1 MVLSDLSIK
10 RPVLAAVMS
19 AVLVIFGLF
28 AYAELPVREYPDTD
42 PPVLSI
48 TTVYRGA
55 SAEVIEA
62 QVTQIVEE
70 SVSGIEG
77 VKRISSTSR
86 DESSSVGVEFTL
98 ARDIDDAA
106 NDVRDRVARSINRLP
121 EAAETPRIAKRESDA
136 RPILWLRLTSDRHDA
151 LELSDYAN
159 RFMVDAFSIVPGVA
173 TARVYGERRYSMR
186 IWLKRRQLAA
196 RGLTVQDV
204 ENAIRG
210 QNVELPSGRLESR
223 RRELAVRT
231 ASALTTPEQF
241 GSIVVKRDNDYL
253 VRLREVAEVEVAT
266 ENSRSEFRA
275 DGRLSIG
282 IGVTKQSKANTLEVA
297 EGAREVA
304 ESLQHSLPP
313 GMSLILAYDSSVFIR
328 KSIEEVFIAL
338 SIALLLVVGVI
349 FLFLR
354 SWRATVIPAMAIP
367 VSVIASFTVLA
378 ALGYSVNVLTL
389 LALVLAIG
397 LVVDDAIV
405 VVENIHRHIERGMPP
420 LLAAARGTRQIAF
433 AVIAT
438 TVTLVAVFVPIS
450 FMEGSTGRL
459 FREFGVAVAVA
470 VIFSSFAALSL
481 TPMMCSKLLRPAH
494 DRGPVQRAT
503 QFLFDAL
510 HRGYGALLRGALA
523 APIIVIALALALSAA
538 SYELF
543 RMLPREFA
551 PTEDRGVL
559 FVPVAAPEGSSLDY
573 TREQVRL
580 LEQRLQPIVERGD
593 ARSVLS
599 LVAPGFGRPGS
610 VSSAFMI
617 LQLQPW
623 EERSA
628 SQSQIQ
634 RELFRP
640 LLAMPGIRAFPLNP
654 PSLGQR
660 SWRSPVQLIVGG
672 PSYRVL
678 EDWADRLVTRAREEP
693 RLLNLNTDY
702 DQTRPQLEVQID
714 RDRAADLGV
723 SIAAVGRTL
732 ETLLGERRVT
742 TYEDRGEQFDVI
754 LRARGRDRE
763 VPSDISN
770 IFVRSETT
778 GAMIPLG
785 NLVSFTEAAGAKDLH
800 RTDRLRSITV
810 SAALAPGYTLAEA
823 LAYLQ
828 RIAAEELPPEAR
840 IGYGGLSRT
849 FRESSDSLYLTFG
862 LALLV
867 VFLVLA
873 AQFESFI
880 HPLVILLSVPL
891 AITGALGSM
900 LYMGLSINVYTQ
912 IGIIMLI
919 GLVAKNGILIVEFAN
934 QLRDAGKDIGAA
946 VHEAAVIRLRP
957 ILMTTIATALGAMP
971 LALSTGAG
979 AESRNALGIVIIGG
993 VLFATVLSLLL
1004 IPVLYRLL
1012 APLTRPTG
1020 AIARRLGAMETDYAK
1035 AGTGAA
1041 PAA

>member
-28 AYAELPVREYPDTD
+28 AYAKLPVREYPDTD

-98 ARDIDDAA
+98 ERDIDDAA

-121 EAAETPRIAKRESDA
+121 EAAETPRIAKRESGA

-204 ENAIRG
+204 ENAIRR

-223 RRELAVRT
+223 RRELTVRT

-241 GSIVVKRDNDYL
+241 GSVVVKRDNDYL
-253 VRLREVAEVEVAT
+253 IRLREVAEVEVAT

-297 EGAREVA
+297 EGAREVV

-405 VVENIHRHIERGMPP
+405 VIENIHRHIERGMPP

-503 QFLFDAL
+503 QPLFDAL
-510 HRGYGALLRGALA
+510 HRGYGALLRGA
-523 APIIVIALALALSAA
+523 
-538 SYELF
+538 
-543 RMLPREFA
+543 
-551 PTEDRGVL
+551 
-559 FVPVAAPEGSSLDY
+559 
-573 TREQVRL
+573 
-580 LEQRLQPIVERGD
+580 
-593 ARSVLS
+593 
-599 LVAPGFGRPGS
+599 PGRAHHRHRPG
-610 VSSAFMI
+610 A
-617 LQLQPW
+617 
-623 EERSA
+623 
-628 SQSQIQ
+628 
-634 RELFRP
+634 
-640 LLAMPGIRAFPLNP
+640 G
-654 PSLGQR
+654 
-660 SWRSPVQLIVGG
+660 
-672 PSYRVL
+672 
-678 EDWADRLVTRAREEP
+678 
-693 RLLNLNTDY
+693 
-702 DQTRPQLEVQID
+702 
-714 RDRAADLGV
+714 
-723 SIAAVGRTL
+723 AVGR
-732 ETLLGERRVT
+732 LLRALPDAAARVRA
-742 TYEDRGEQFDVI
+742 DRGPR
-754 LRARGRDRE
+754 RAVHPGRGAGRIEPGLHPR
-763 VPSDISN
+763 
-770 IFVRSETT
+770 
-778 GAMIPLG
+778 
-785 NLVSFTEAAGAKDLH
+785 AGA
-800 RTDRLRSITV
+800 
-810 SAALAPGYTLAEA
+810 AA
-823 LAYLQ
+823 
-828 RIAAEELPPEAR
+828 R
-840 IGYGGLSRT
+840 
-849 FRESSDSLYLTFG
+849 
-862 LALLV
+862 
-867 VFLVLA
+867 
-873 AQFESFI
+873 
-880 HPLVILLSVPL
+880 
-891 AITGALGSM
+891 
-900 LYMGLSINVYTQ
+900 
-912 IGIIMLI
+912 
-919 GLVAKNGILIVEFAN
+919 
-934 QLRDAGKDIGAA
+934 
-946 VHEAAVIRLRP
+946 
-957 ILMTTIATALGAMP
+957 
-971 LALSTGAG
+971 
-979 AESRNALGIVIIGG
+979 
-993 VLFATVLSLLL
+993 
-1004 IPVLYRLL
+1004 
-1012 APLTRPTG
+1012 
-1020 AIARRLGAMETDYAK
+1020 
-1035 AGTGAA
+1035 AA
-1041 PAA
+1041 PAADRRARRRA

>member
-19 AVLVIFGLF
+19 MVLVIFGLF
-28 AYAELPVREYPDTD
+28 AYTKLPVREYPDTD

-136 RPILWLRLTSDRHDA
+136 RPILWMRLTSDRHDA

-159 RFMVDAFSIVPGVA
+159 RFLVDAFSIVPGVA

-223 RRELAVRT
+223 RRELTVRT
-231 ASALTTPEQF
+231 ASALTTPAQF

-253 VRLREVAEVEVAT
+253 IRLREVAEVEVAT

-297 EGAREVA
+297 EGARGVA

-510 HRGYGALLRGALA
+510 HRGYGGLLRGALA

-580 LEQRLQPIVERGD
+580 LERRLQPIVERGD

-610 VSSAFMI
+610 VNSAFMI

-623 EERSA
+623 EDRSA

-640 LLAMPGIRAFPLNP
+640 LLSMPGIRAFPLNP

-660 SWRSPVQLIVGG
+660 SWRSPVQLIVG
-672 PSYRVL
+672 
-678 EDWADRLVTRAREEP
+678 
-693 RLLNLNTDY
+693 
-702 DQTRPQLEVQID
+702 
-714 RDRAADLGV
+714 
-723 SIAAVGRTL
+723 
-732 ETLLGERRVT
+732 
-742 TYEDRGEQFDVI
+742 
-754 LRARGRDRE
+754 
-763 VPSDISN
+763 
-770 IFVRSETT
+770 
-778 GAMIPLG
+778 
-785 NLVSFTEAAGAKDLH
+785 
-800 RTDRLRSITV
+800 
-810 SAALAPGYTLAEA
+810 
-823 LAYLQ
+823 
-828 RIAAEELPPEAR
+828 
-840 IGYGGLSRT
+840 
-849 FRESSDSLYLTFG
+849 
-862 LALLV
+862 
-867 VFLVLA
+867 
-873 AQFESFI
+873 
-880 HPLVILLSVPL
+880 
-891 AITGALGSM
+891 
-900 LYMGLSINVYTQ
+900 
-912 IGIIMLI
+912 
-919 GLVAKNGILIVEFAN
+919 
-934 QLRDAGKDIGAA
+934 
-946 VHEAAVIRLRP
+946 
-957 ILMTTIATALGAMP
+957 
-971 LALSTGAG
+971 
-979 AESRNALGIVIIGG
+979 
-993 VLFATVLSLLL
+993 VLFTSYSAWAVAIDWKSAFSRSASARQASKRS
-1004 IPVLYRLL
+1004 RLTPPSSPIC
-1012 APLTRPTG
+1012 ASFS
-1020 AIARRLGAMETDYAK
+1020 E
-1035 AGTGAA
+1035 
-1041 PAA
+1041 

>member
-10 RPVLAAVMS
+10 RPVLAVVMS
-19 AVLVIFGLF
+19 TVLVIFGLF
-28 AYAELPVREYPDTD
+28 AYDKLPVREYPDTD

-86 DESSSVGVEFTL
+86 DESSSVSVEFTL
-98 ARDIDDAA
+98 DREIDAAA

-121 EAAETPRIAKRESDA
+121 GATETPRIAKRESDA
-136 RPILWLRLTSDRHDA
+136 RPILWMRLTSDRHDP

-186 IWLKRRQLAA
+186 IWLHRQQLAA

-204 ENAIRG
+204 ENAIRR
-210 QNVELPSGRLESR
+210 QNLELPSGRLESL
-223 RRELAVRT
+223 RRELTVRT
-231 ASALTTPEQF
+231 VSALTTPEQF
-241 GSIVVKRDNDYL
+241 GDIVVKRGDGYL

-275 DGRLSIG
+275 DGKPSIG
-282 IGVTKQSKANTLEVA
+282 IGVTKQSRANTLEVA
-297 EGAREVA
+297 EGARKVV
-304 ESLQHSLPP
+304 ESLKPSLPP
-313 GMSLILAYDSSVFIR
+313 GMSLNLAYDSSVFIR

-338 SIALLLVVGVI
+338 SIALALVVGVI

-367 VSVIASFTVLA
+367 VAVIASFTVLA

-405 VVENIHRHIERGMPP
+405 VIENIHRHIEQGMPP

-494 DRGPVQRAT
+494 DQSMLHRAT
-503 QFLFDAL
+503 QPLFNAL

-523 APIIVIALALALSAA
+523 APIIVVAIALVLSAA
-538 SYELF
+538 SYQLF
-543 RMLPREFA
+543 QMLPREFA

-559 FVPVAAPEGSSLDY
+559 FIPVAAPEGSSLGY
-573 TREQVRL
+573 TREQVRQ
-580 LEQRLQPIVERGD
+580 LERRLQPVVERGD

-623 EERSA
+623 EERTA

-634 RELFRP
+634 RELFPRI
-640 LLAMPGIRAFPLNP
+640 LSMPGIRAFPLNP

-660 SWRSPVQLIVGG
+660 AWNSPVQFILGG
-672 PSYRVL
+672 PSYQVL
-678 EDWADRLVTRAREEP
+678 EDWADRLVMRAREEP

-702 DQTRPQLEVQID
+702 DQTRPELRIVID
-714 RDRAADLGV
+714 RDRAADLGI
-723 SIAAVGRTL
+723 SIEAIGRTL

-754 LRARGRDRE
+754 LHARPRDRE
-763 VPSDISN
+763 VPNDISN
-770 IFVRSETT
+770 IVVRSETS

-785 NLVSFTEAAGAKDLH
+785 NLVRFTETAGARDLH

-810 SAALAPGYTLAEA
+810 SAALAPGYTLPEA
-823 LAYLQ
+823 LEYLR

-840 IGYGGLSRT
+840 ISYGGLSQT
-849 FRESSDSLYLTFG
+849 FRESGESLYLTFG

-934 QLRDAGKDIGAA
+934 QLRDAGKEVRVA
-946 VHEAAVIRLRP
+946 VYEAAVTRLRP
-957 ILMTTIATALGAMP
+957 ILMTTIATALGALP

-993 VLFATVLSLLL
+993 VLFATVLSLFL

-1012 APLTRPTG
+1012 AGFTRPTG
-1020 AIARRLGAMETDYAK
+1020 TIARSLGAMEIEYAK
-1035 AGTGAA
+1035 PAEAA
-1041 PAA
+1041 PAE

>member
-1 MVLSDLSIK
+1 MVLSDVSIK
-10 RPVLAAVMS
+10 RPVFAAVMS
-19 AVLVIFGLF
+19 TVLVIFGLF
-28 AYAELPVREYPDTD
+28 AYDKLPVREYPDTD
-42 PPVLSI
+42 APVLSI

-70 SVSGIEG
+70 AVSGIEG
-77 VKRISSTSR
+77 IKRISSTSR
-86 DESSSVGVEFTL
+86 DESSSVSVEFTL
-98 ARDIDDAA
+98 ARDIDAAA
-106 NDVRDRVARSINRLP
+106 NDVRDRIARSINRLP
-121 EAAETPRIAKRESDA
+121 DAADTPRIAKRESDA
-136 RPILWLRLTSDRHDA
+136 RPIIWMRLTSDRHDA

-186 IWLKRRQLAA
+186 IWLYRQRLAA

-204 ENAIRG
+204 ENAIRR
-210 QNVELPSGRLESR
+210 QNIELPSGRLESR
-223 RRELAVRT
+223 RRELTVRT

-241 GSIVVKRDNDYL
+241 GDIVVKRDNDYL
-253 VRLREVAEVEVAT
+253 IRLREVAKVEVAT
-266 ENSRSEFRA
+266 ENSRSEFRT

-297 EGAREVA
+297 EGARKVA
-304 ESLQHSLPP
+304 ENLQSSLPP
-313 GMSLILAYDSSVFIR
+313 GMSLIVAYDSSVFIR

-338 SIALLLVVGVI
+338 SIALTLVVGVI

-354 SWRATVIPAMAIP
+354 SWRATAIPAMAIP

-378 ALGYSVNVLTL
+378 AFGYSVNVLTL
-389 LALVLAIG
+389 LGLVLAIG

-405 VVENIHRHIERGMPP
+405 VIENIHRHIEQGMPP
-420 LLAAARGTRQIAF
+420 LLAAARGTKQIAF

-481 TPMMCSKLLRPAH
+481 TPMMCSKLLRPARDESFIH
-494 DRGPVQRAT
+494 RAT
-503 QFLFDAL
+503 QPVFDGL
-510 HRGYGALLRGALA
+510 NRGYGALLRWALR
-523 APIIVIALALALSAA
+523 APIVVIAIAVALSAV
-538 SYELF
+538 SYNLF
-543 RMLPREFA
+543 HLLPREFA

-559 FVPVAAPEGSSLDY
+559 FIPVSAPEGSSLDY
-573 TREQVRL
+573 TREQVRQ
-580 LEQRLQPIVERGD
+580 LERRLQPIVDRGD
-593 ARSVLS
+593 GRSVMS

-617 LQLQPW
+617 LQLKPW
-623 EERSA
+623 EERET

-634 RELFRP
+634 RELFP
-640 LLAMPGIRAFPLNP
+640 QLLSLPGVRAFPLNP

-660 SWRSPVQLIVGG
+660 SWRSPVQLILGG
-672 PSYRVL
+672 PSYEVL
-678 EDWADRLVTRAREEP
+678 EDWADRLITRAREER
-693 RLLNLNTDY
+693 RLLNVATDY
-702 DQTRPQLEVQID
+702 DRTRPELQIKID

-723 SIAAVGRTL
+723 SIEAVGRTL
-732 ETLLGERRVT
+732 ETMLGERRVT

-754 LRARGRDRE
+754 LRARDRDRE

-778 GAMIPLG
+778 GEMIQLN
-785 NLVSFTEAAGAKDLH
+785 NLVGFTEAAGAKDLH

-810 SAALAPGYTLAEA
+810 SASLAPGYTLAEA
-823 LAYLQ
+823 LKYFQ
-828 RIAAEELPPEAR
+828 QIASEELPPQAR
-840 IGYGGLSRT
+840 VSYGGLSQI
-849 FRESSDSLYLTFG
+849 FRESTESLYLTFG

-880 HPLVILLSVPL
+880 HPLVILFSVPL

-900 LYMGLSINVYTQ
+900 LYTGLSINIYTQ

-934 QLRDAGKDIGAA
+934 QLRDAGKEISEA
-946 VHEAAVIRLRP
+946 VYEASVIRLRP
-957 ILMTTIATALGAMP
+957 ILMTTIATALGALP

-993 VLFATVLSLLL
+993 VLFATVLSLFL

-1012 APLTRPTG
+1012 ARLTKPTG
-1020 AIARRLGAMETDYAK
+1020 YIARSLGAMETEYAK
-1035 AGTGAA
+1035 
-1041 PAA
+1041 PATTATPAE